1 MPRSM
6 IALTVLLLAF
16 AACARPTVYSSL
28 TGEFVITGEE
38 TLDPPPGQT
47 NDRVGLFLS
56 GDSAKQVYDAMTV
69 NAAAD
74 ACEEGMRRK
83 AAGGLVCT
91 LDRSGGHSCSVE
103 ILLTSG
109 ETKPIG
115 VC

>member
-74 ACEEGMRRK
+74 GRRPEGWFAPLIEV
-83 AAGGLVCT
+83 AATPAAL
-91 LDRSGGHSCSVE
+91 RSY
-103 ILLTSG
+103 
-109 ETKPIG
+109 
-115 VC
+115 